1 MKLNFYQWQKEIIE
15 QKGDTTIKGGRQT
28 GKSWAVAARII
39 KFAEENIGS
48 KQLLIAPAGRQESY
62 LKEKIEELLGKSYRY
77 RRRKIKEWLPL
88 KNGSDIFCFP
98 VGKTGVYVEGMS
110 SIDHLIIE
118 EAGHI
123 REAIYNA
130 IIPMLIEPKKRGLG
144 WITLLGNTKSCSL
157 KGYFYKSF
165 EDKNFKQFHIKT
177 EDQPH
182 VDKEFLKR
190 ERERLGE
197 RMYKVIYEG
206 EFDEYSFRYFQKEIL
221 KKVITFS
228 FWQKK
233 DKNMRASYFLG
244 IDPARYGKSKAAF
257 VSSEIFNKKL
267 KIVHAETIKESSLLD
282 LERKTKELNEI
293 FKYSEILID
302 DGGFGAGLVDIL
314 EKEFKWRL
322 KPINNASAGKEGKIL
337 KEDLYSNA
345 LRLIEKREIEII
357 NDEELIKALEDVE
370 VDEEEKII
378 GTDLS
383 EAFVRA
389 CWPMKEKKYKVK
401 LV

>member
-1 MKLNFYQWQKEIIE
+1 MKLNLYPWQKEIIE
-15 QKGDTTIKGGRQT
+15 HKGDATIRGGRQT
-28 GKSWAVAARII
+28 GKSWAVAERII

-48 KQLLIAPAGRQESY
+48 KQLLIAPAGRQESF
-62 LKEKIEELLGKSYRY
+62 LRNKIEELLGKSYKY

-88 KNGSDIFCFP
+88 KNGSDVFCFP

-123 REAIYNA
+123 REGIYDAIM
-130 IIPMLIEPKKRGLG
+130 PMLLEPKKRGLG

-165 EDKNFKQFHIKT
+165 EDRNFKQFHIKS
-177 EDQPH
+177 EEQPH
-182 VDKEFLKR
+182 ADLEFLKR
-190 ERERLGE
+190 ERERLGD

-206 EFDEYSFRYFQKEIL
+206 EFDEYSFRYFQKDIL
-221 KKVITFS
+221 KRVITFS
-228 FWQKK
+228 FWQPK
-233 DKNMRASYFLG
+233 DKNIKADYFLG
-244 IDPARYGKSKAAF
+244 IDPARYGKSKAGF
-257 VSSEIFNKKL
+257 VSSEMLKGKL

-282 LERKTKELNEI
+282 LERKTKELNQI

-302 DGGFGAGLVDIL
+302 DGGFGAGLIDIL
-314 EKEFKWRL
+314 EKEFKWKLR
-322 KPINNASAGKEGKIL
+322 PINNASAGKEGKIL

-357 NDEELIKALEDVE
+357 DNKELIEALENVE
-370 VDEEEKII
+370 VDEEDKII

-389 CWPMKEKKYKVK
+389 CWPMKEKKYKLKIV
-401 LV
+401 